1 MYNDFHEKAK
11 EQTQFFLNQ
20 GYPEDIIETAFSKV
34 KNEPRHSVLR
44 YQDSST
50 DVNERIP
57 LVLTYHPTN
66 NQVKNVIFENYP
78 IISTNLE
85 TRDIFDQPPLL
96 S

>member
-1 MYNDFHEKAK
+1 MISIRKPKNRLSSSSIK
-11 EQTQFFLNQ
+11 
-20 GYPEDIIETAFSKV
+20 DIPKISSKQRSV
-34 KNEPRHSVLR
+34 KSKINLDIQSSKN
-44 YQDSST
+44 QDSST